1 MNPIS
6 DFFDLNLSCDCEY
19 LGSIDSMQQGCF
31 EAGLCV
37 IENWIENVF
46 YIWVIAMELNVCLY
60 LF

>member
-37 IENWIENVF
+37 IEN
-46 YIWVIAMELNVCLY
+46 
-60 LF
+60 